1 MSENPKDSIGV
12 TKPNLNL
19 VPPVANIIES
29 VVMGLGAKK
38 YGPYNWRES
47 GVKASIYVAAAQRHL
62 AQWLDGESID
72 KESGVSHLA
81 HVRACMGIML
91 DADSIGK
98 LIDDRPP
105 KGASAAVI
113 RENTDQRRSGLVQQL
128 GFITPGTRN

>member
-1 MSENPKDSIGV
+1 MSENPKDSIGI

-62 AQWLDGESID
+62 AQWLDGETTD
-72 KESGVSHLA
+72 PESGVSHLA

-105 KGASAAVI
+105 KGASASVI
-113 RENTDQRRSGLVQQL
+113 RENTEQSKPI
-128 GFITPGTRN
+128 GFTTPGKNN

>member
-1 MSENPKDSIGV
+1 MSENPKDSIGI

-62 AQWLDGESID
+62 AQWLDGETTD
-72 KESGVSHLA
+72 PESGVSHLA

-105 KGASAAVI
+105 KGASASVI
-113 RENTDQRRSGLVQQL
+113 LENTEQSKPI
-128 GFITPGTRN
+128 GFITPGPRN

>member
-1 MSENPKDSIGV
+1 MSENPKDSIGI

-62 AQWLDGESID
+62 AQWLDGETTD
-72 KESGVSHLA
+72 PESGVSHLA

-105 KGASAAVI
+105 KGASASVI
-113 RENTDQRRSGLVQQL
+113 RENTEQSKPF
-128 GFITPGTRN
+128 GFITPGKNN

>member
-1 MSENPKDSIGV
+1 MSENPKDSIGI

-62 AQWLDGESID
+62 AQWLDGETTD
-72 KESGVSHLA
+72 PESGVSHLA
-81 HVRACMGIML
+81 HVRACIGIML

-105 KGASAAVI
+105 KGASASVI
-113 RENTDQRRSGLVQQL
+113 LENTEQSKPI
-128 GFITPGTRN
+128 GFITPGPRN